1 MIVRNN
7 KYKQEENMDD
17 IWIPIIMFLSILAA
31 IYFGLFFSSKK
42 EEERQSTIRA
52 AIDKGQELTPEIIS
66 SLAPSPNKSKYRDLR
81 IGLPIIGL
89 SIGWM
94 LFGMFGIKEPEATWA
109 AAFPLFFGL
118 GFVLAWYISSK
129 ES

>member
-1 MIVRNN
+1 M
-7 KYKQEENMDD
+7 EGELF
-17 IWIPIIMFLSILAA
+17 IPIILFLSILLGVFFWLH
-31 IYFGLFFSSKK
+31 FGSKK
-42 EEERQSTIRA
+42 EEERQNTIRA
-52 AIDKGQELTPEIIS
+52 AIDKGQELTSEIIS
-66 SLAPSPNKSKYRDLR
+66 SLAPSRAKSKYHDLR

-94 LFGMFGIKEPEATWA
+94 LFGKFGVHDPEVTWA

-118 GFVLAWYISSK
+118 GFVIAWYISSK

>member
-1 MIVRNN
+1 M
-7 KYKQEENMDD
+7 EGEL
-17 IWIPIIMFLSILAA
+17 WIPIVMFLCIPLSIY
-31 IYFGLFFSSKK
+31 IWLFYSTKK
-42 EEERQSTIRA
+42 EEDRQNTIRT
-52 AIDKGQELTPEIIS
+52 AIDKGQELTPEIIQ
-66 SLAPSPNKSKYRDLR
+66 SLVPTPVTSKYRDLR

-94 LFGMFGIKEPEATWA
+94 LFGNFGVHDPEVTWA

-118 GFVLAWYISSK
+118 GFVIAWYISSK